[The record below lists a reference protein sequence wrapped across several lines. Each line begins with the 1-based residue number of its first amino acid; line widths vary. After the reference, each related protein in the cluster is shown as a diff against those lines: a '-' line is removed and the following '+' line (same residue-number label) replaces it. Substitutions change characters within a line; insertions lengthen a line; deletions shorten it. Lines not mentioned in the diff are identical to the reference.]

1 MVKNLP
7 TMWEAWVR
15 LLDWK
20 DPMEKSNVTD
30 SSILV
35 WSIPWTEQP
44 GGFTVLQRVGHD
56 SDFIH
61 SLPKALHIT

>member
-1 MVKNLP
+1 MP
-7 TMWEAWVR
+7 AMWEVWVR
-15 LLDWK
+15 LLDWE
-20 DPMEKSNVTD
+20 DPMEKSNVTH

-44 GGFTVLQRVGHD
+44 GGLQSMGLQRVGRD